1 MCATAAAAIGPIYYA
16 AARDSIL
23 QDALTTPGVVT
34 RGFQLTQRGPLHG
47 SLEACAGGVND
58 QARPALGGG
67 AAEQR
72 RLRPPIYAM
81 EHQVFFRD
89 LAETVGLV
97 YRTDV
102 CAHLRLRSG

>member
-23 QDALTTPGVVT
+23 QDALTTPAVVT
-34 RGFQLTQRGPLHG
+34 RGFRRTQGGPLPASPAPFAARG
-47 SLEACAGGVND
+47 DAR
-58 QARPALGGG
+58 ARPAGGGG
-67 AAEQR
+67 AGER
-72 RLRPPIYAM
+72 RLPPPPIRAM

-97 YRTDV
+97 YRT
-102 CAHLRLRSG
+102 